1 MTKATLKR
9 WQRDA
14 LETMHQRKHD
24 MDEKSVDAKA
34 HAKRVV
40 VLVDE
45 ILLVMEDTRAD
56 DTPSR

>member
-14 LETMHQRKHD
+14 LETMHKFKHD
-24 MDEKSVDAKA
+24 MDDKAVLAKA

-40 VLVDE
+40 VLTDKL
-45 ILLVMEDTRAD
+45 ILEREDAGGK
-56 DTPSR
+56 